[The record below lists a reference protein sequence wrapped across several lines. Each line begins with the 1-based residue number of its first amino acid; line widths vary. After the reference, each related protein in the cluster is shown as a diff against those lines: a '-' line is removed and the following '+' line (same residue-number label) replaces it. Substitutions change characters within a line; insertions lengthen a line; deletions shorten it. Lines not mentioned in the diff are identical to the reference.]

1 MYELNSGTGG
11 TGITNLTYDFYLK
24 GKERTDLTIKDLEP
38 LISSGAFNERGG
50 LHKSGIIEK
59 NLIDAFVPF
68 LPLEKKHIE
77 LCIID
82 YLKQRHNKLNP
93 TQDPGIEFIKVV
105 CFAFTMNL
113 LLFSQLLFILLINNC
128 L

>member
-1 MYELNSGTGG
+1 LNSNTGG
-11 TGITNLTYDFYLK
+11 TGITKLTHDFYLS
-24 GKERTDLTIKDLEP
+24 GKERKDLTIKDLEP

-50 LHKSGIIEK
+50 LHKSDIIEK
-59 NLIDAFVPF
+59 NLINAFVPF

-82 YLKQRHNKLNP
+82 YLKQRYNKPDP
-93 TQDPGIEFIKVV
+93 TKDPGIKFIKEV

-113 LLFSQLLFILLINNC
+113 LLFSELLFILLINNC